1 VTLRQPRPRI
11 LVNLLLEPADK
22 ITGISRY
29 AFFLL
34 EQLVR
39 RGRFEFVVAT
49 TWTREKLPAFLQS
62 DNVEVRTFPHVR
74 LQPLNALKQTFT
86 IRRLM
91 AETGAALEYNPCSV
105 GALFGRWPLLLTVH
119 DLYLK
124 AMPSRYKFTHRLWW
138 KLLFP
143 LSARRA
149 SSVLCVSKHTRDELV
164 RFHPSTRGKI
174 RVMHSASGFTADG
187 PPSTDRG
194 RPFGLFVC
202 NIAANKGSETLV
214 AAMDLLQKRGVDV
227 DIRHVGRDEGSFI
240 ARSQEVLNTTAGP
253 TRIGA
258 ISDAEL
264 KSLYGRAAFLVFP
277 SDYEGFG
284 LPIIE
289 AQTFGLPVIASKI
302 PVLTE
307 VAGEGAVFFE
317 RGDAAQLA
325 DQIEVFMKGHP
336 SWDDLSQA
344 AIDNAA
350 RFSWERTAIGVED
363 MFTQAIECGTKRQ
376 ALFAHSGRH
385 DERAARGL

>member
-1 VTLRQPRPRI
+1 MSRLSRPLI
-11 LVNLLLEPADK
+11 LVNLLLEPSNK

-39 RGRFEFVVAT
+39 RGRFRFVIAT
-49 TWTREKLPAFLQS
+49 TWTRDQLPAFLQS
-62 DNVEVRTFPHVR
+62 EDIDVRIFPHVR

-91 AETGAALEYNPCSV
+91 AETGAALEYNVCSV

-149 SSVLCVSKHTRDELV
+149 SSVVCVSKHTRDELV
-164 RFHPSTRGKI
+164 RFHPSTTDKI
-174 RVMHSASGFTADG
+174 RVMHSASGFTADE
-187 PPSTDRG
+187 PPSPDRG

-202 NIAANKGSETLV
+202 NVAANKGAETLV
-214 AAMDLLQKRGVDV
+214 AAMDLLQKRGVAV

-240 ARSQEVLNTTAGP
+240 ARSQQALNTEGGP
-253 TRIGA
+253 TPLGA
-258 ISDAEL
+258 VSDAEL

-289 AQTFGLPVIASKI
+289 AQTFGLPVIASNI

-325 DQIEVFMKGHP
+325 DQIEPFMSGHP
-336 SWDDLSQA
+336 NWKGLSQA

-363 MFTQAIECGTKRQ
+363 IFTQAIERGTKRQ
-376 ALFAHSGRH
+376 ACLVHSAGYN
-385 DERAARGL
+385 ERARGSL